1 MRTAQVRTAEAEGGG
16 NPSAHP
22 WQVVADHQPQPLRI
36 SRGRTL
42 LPGSIRRRHATSK
55 VPGRQHQSRHH
66 PDRNTFHRRRTRVR
80 RIGHEPI
87 LRSTPPLWTT
97 PSSSPTGDYVPYS
110 TIRRLRHTDPVS
122 PKSVLLVDD
131 HPLIVQAL
139 VNFFATVEEFDVV
152 GTATDGAEAVTT
164 CLQLR
169 PDLVLMDLQMP
180 RMNGVEATRRIVEE
194 CPHARVVILTTFAS
208 LDFVLPALRA
218 GASGFLLKDTE
229 PDRILTAL
237 NAVLTGEE
245 NMPISPQVARLLAD
259 EALGENRNRKH
270 PARAGTAHI
279 RLTTREKELL
289 TLLAHGMNN
298 REIST
303 AMEVSEGSVK
313 AYLGRIC
320 EKLHVRDRLQVLI
333 RAYELGLVDPQ
344 LITATDPH
352 SR

>member
-1 MRTAQVRTAEAEGGG
+1 M
-16 NPSAHP
+16 
-22 WQVVADHQPQPLRI
+22 
-36 SRGRTL
+36 
-42 LPGSIRRRHATSK
+42 
-55 VPGRQHQSRHH
+55 
-66 PDRNTFHRRRTRVR
+66 
-80 RIGHEPI
+80 
-87 LRSTPPLWTT
+87 
-97 PSSSPTGDYVPYS
+97 
-110 TIRRLRHTDPVS
+110 S

-344 LITATDPH
+344 LIVATDPH